1 MRKTKEDAEETKNSI
16 LKVAVEIF
24 FKYGYENATLE
35 QISKAAGVTR
45 GAVYWHFENKQNLFK
60 CTIQSILE
68 EISEAK
74 RLIMSK
80 YFGDHERIISNL
92 LCLPREMTM
101 HFQYIEKALLSINQ
115 SDQADEFQEI
125 VKDIVE
131 TKLKLYYYFLEELQ
145 QAKTYSDSQLE
156 NNAVLLYIM
165 FEGMYSCNIPEKIDN
180 KINKNLVSNFVR
192 QLLQR

>member
-1 MRKTKEDAEETKNSI
+1 MRKTKEDAEETKNNI
-16 LKVAVEIF
+16 LKVAIEIF

-74 RLIMSK
+74 RLIISK
-80 YFGDHERIISNL
+80 YFGDHEKIISNL
-92 LCLPREMTM
+92 LWLPREMTM
-101 HFQYIEKALLSINQ
+101 HFQYIEKALLSIDQ
-115 SDQADEFQEI
+115 SDQADEFEEI

-131 TKLKLYYYFLEELQ
+131 TKLRLYYYFLEELR
-145 QAKTYSDSQLE
+145 QAKMYSNSQLE
-156 NNAVLLYIM
+156 NKAVLLYTI
-165 FEGMYSCNIPEKIDN
+165 FEGMYSCNIPEEIDSKIS
-180 KINKNLVSNFVR
+180 KNLISNFVN
-192 QLLQR
+192 QVI